1 MKELTT
7 REIAAVKRQFK
18 NSLPAMKKIES
29 IDQKIAKLQEE
40 RTIQQAILDG
50 GEAGIMAMTGGFRS
64 IDLITCTYEPQ
75 FNEDGTPKMDKEGKY
90 QVKNQVLTFHA
101 PVEVPPIEGNVGVD
115 FDTDSEAKLL
125 ASSKVSILTRLSLR
139 RFMVIL
145 LTRNLSMWAL

>member
-7 REIAAVKRQFK
+7 REIAAIKRQFK

-29 IDQKIAKLQEE
+29 IDKKITKLQKEKS
-40 RTIQQAILDG
+40 IQQTILDG
-50 GEAGIMAMTGGFRS
+50 GEAGIMAMTGGYRS

-101 PVEVPPIEGNVGVD
+101 PVEIPVPETAMGADYDV
-115 FDTDSEAKLL
+115 DSEAVVEEIESV
-125 ASSKVSILTRLSLR
+125 AEEAAFNPIDTVNTI
-139 RFMVIL
+139 V
-145 LTRNLSMWAL
+145 

>member
-101 PVEVPPIEGNVGVD
+101 PVEVPPIED
-115 FDTDSEAKLL
+115 FDTDSEAKVDEVETTATDAAFNPLNGL
-125 ASSKVSILTRLSLR
+125 E
-139 RFMVIL
+139 
-145 LTRNLSMWAL
+145 

>member
-29 IDQKIAKLQEE
+29 IDQKIAKLQQE
-40 RTIQQAILDG
+40 RAIQQAILDG
-50 GEAGIMAMTGGFRS
+50 GEAGIMAMTGGYRS
-64 IDLITCTYEPQ
+64 VDLITCTYEPQ

-101 PVEVPPIEGNVGVD
+101 PVEVPIIESLMGSDYDV
-115 FDTDSEAKLL
+115 DSEAKVDEVETSAANATFNPIEGLE
-125 ASSKVSILTRLSLR
+125 
-139 RFMVIL
+139 
-145 LTRNLSMWAL
+145 

>member
-1 MKELTT
+1 MRELTT

-75 FNEDGTPKMDKEGKY
+75 FNEDGTPKMDKESKY
-90 QVKNQVLTFHA
+90 
-101 PVEVPPIEGNVGVD
+101 
-115 FDTDSEAKLL
+115 
-125 ASSKVSILTRLSLR
+125 
-139 RFMVIL
+139 
-145 LTRNLSMWAL
+145 

>member
-18 NSLPAMKKIES
+18 NSLPAIKKIES

-40 RTIQQAILDG
+40 RAIQQAILDG
-50 GEAGIMAMTGGFRS
+50 GEAGIMAMTGGYKS

-75 FNEDGTPKMDKEGKY
+75 FNEDGSPKMDKEGKY

-101 PVEVPPIEGNVGVD
+101 PIEVPSIEGNMGSDYDV
-115 FDTDSEAKLL
+115 DSEAVVDEDETE
-125 ASSKVSILTRLSLR
+125 AVNAAFNPIEN
-139 RFMVIL
+139 I
-145 LTRNLSMWAL
+145 

>member
-18 NSLPAMKKIES
+18 NSLPALKKIEA
-29 IDQKIAKLQEE
+29 IDKKIAALQEE
-40 RTIQQAILDG
+40 RDIQQAIIDG
-50 GEAGIMAMTGGFRS
+50 GEAGIMRLTGGFRS

-101 PVEVPPIEGNVGVD
+101 PIEVGEMPISGAGFDADAVVEEIETPAADATFNPLGGL
-115 FDTDSEAKLL
+115 E
-125 ASSKVSILTRLSLR
+125 
-139 RFMVIL
+139 
-145 LTRNLSMWAL
+145 

>member
-18 NSLPAMKKIES
+18 NSLPALKKIES

-40 RTIQQAILDG
+40 RAIQQAILDG
-50 GEAGIMAMTGGFRS
+50 GEAGIMAMTGGYKS

-101 PVEVPPIEGNVGVD
+101 PIEVSMPTMGSDYDVDLDAKVEGEETSATTATFNPLEY
-115 FDTDSEAKLL
+115 
-125 ASSKVSILTRLSLR
+125 
-139 RFMVIL
+139 
-145 LTRNLSMWAL
+145 

>member
-29 IDQKIAKLQEE
+29 IDQKIAKLQQE
-40 RTIQQAILDG
+40 RAIQQAILDG
-50 GEAGIMAMTGGFRS
+50 GETGIMAMTGGYRS
-64 IDLITCTYEPQ
+64 VDLITCTYEPQ

-101 PVEVPPIEGNVGVD
+101 PIEVPSTEVLMGSDYDVDFEAKVDEVETSAADATFNPIEGL
-115 FDTDSEAKLL
+115 E
-125 ASSKVSILTRLSLR
+125 
-139 RFMVIL
+139 
-145 LTRNLSMWAL
+145 

>member
-18 NSLPAMKKIES
+18 NSLPAIKKIES

-40 RTIQQAILDG
+40 RAIQQAILDG
-50 GEAGIMAMTGGFRS
+50 GEAGIMAMTGGYKS

-75 FNEDGTPKMDKEGKY
+75 FNEDGSPKMDKEGKY

-101 PVEVPPIEGNVGVD
+101 PIEVPSTEGNMGSDYDV
-115 FDTDSEAKLL
+115 DSEAVVDEDETE
-125 ASSKVSILTRLSLR
+125 AANAAFNPIEN
-139 RFMVIL
+139 I
-145 LTRNLSMWAL
+145 